1 MISPTM
7 TLPTDDS
14 LPTRGSLLRRLQ
26 NWEDEE
32 SWRDFSRTYE
42 RLVLGVAR
50 KSGLSQ
56 EEARDVLQEVL
67 LSVAKTIEDF
77 ESSTQPG
84 SFRSWLLNLTR
95 WRIADQLR
103 RRNGLPPGTAE
114 PPASSEETAPLE
126 RVADPAGAGFEQ
138 AWDQEWQLS
147 LMEAAID
154 RIRRR
159 VKPKHFQIF
168 ELYNLRDWKPEA
180 VARELGIS
188 RIQVYLVHHRLT
200 KLLKQEIERLNRQFD

>member
-1 MISPTM
+1 M

-14 LPTRGSLLRRLQ
+14 LPTRGSLLVRLR

-67 LSVAKTIEDF
+67 LSVAKTIEEF
-77 ESSTQPG
+77 ETSTQPG

-103 RRNGLPPGTAE
+103 RRRGLPPGAVE
-114 PPASSEETAPLE
+114 PPASSEETGPLE

-147 LMEAAID
+147 LMESAID
-154 RIRRR
+154 RLRRR

-168 ELYNLRDWKPEA
+168 ELYNLRNWKPEA
-180 VARELGIS
+180 VARELGVS